1 MAATPNCVPDW
12 EMAIKEIAAKQQS
25 ASSIVYVPCVTQYT
39 SGGGLNMLR
48 FPHHLSDT
56 QLGLMLVVVL
66 PLLGGA
72 FWLYNAYR
80 MGKLKWK
87 PAGPAN
93 PRIVTLVIFIGIVL
107 VTLLLAVVG

>member
-1 MAATPNCVPDW
+1 MTR
-12 EMAIKEIAAKQQS
+12 
-25 ASSIVYVPCVTQYT
+25 YT
-39 SGGGLNMLR
+39 SGGGLNILR

-56 QLGLMLVVVL
+56 QLGLMLVIVL

-87 PAGPAN
+87 PTGPAN
-93 PRIVTLVIFIGIVL
+93 PRIATLVIFIGIVL
-107 VTLLLAVVG
+107 VTVLLAVVG

>member
-1 MAATPNCVPDW
+1 
-12 EMAIKEIAAKQQS
+12 
-25 ASSIVYVPCVTQYT
+25 
-39 SGGGLNMLR
+39 MLR
-48 FPHHLSDT
+48 FPHHLSDN

-87 PAGPAN
+87 PTRPAN
-93 PRIVTLVIFIGIVL
+93 PRIVTFIIFLGIILVTALLVIAG
-107 VTLLLAVVG
+107 